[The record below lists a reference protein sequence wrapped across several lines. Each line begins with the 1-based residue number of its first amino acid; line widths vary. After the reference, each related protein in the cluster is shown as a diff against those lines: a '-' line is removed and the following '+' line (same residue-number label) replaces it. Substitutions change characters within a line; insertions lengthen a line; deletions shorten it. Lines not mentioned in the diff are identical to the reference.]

1 MPADGVF
8 AAVERLH
15 AELAGVREV
24 LTDPGTSVRLVLT
37 PEAVVVA
44 EARRTL
50 TSLCLYGYRTDAVIA
65 NRVFPAGGADSW
77 RDGWVAAQTA
87 MLAEVEV
94 SFAPLPVLRS
104 PYRGAEPVGVAELA
118 AFAAEAYSSN
128 GVDLD
133 PCALLAQTESM
144 TIRNVPV
151 TEGTPGE
158 SRYVLSLA
166 LPLADKQDM
175 DLRRKGDEL
184 VLTVAGHR
192 RQLAL
197 PSALQR
203 CAISGA
209 QLSGDRLEITFT
221 RSTPATVP
229 S

>member
-15 AELAGVREV
+15 GELAGVREV

-65 NRVFPAGGADSW
+65 NRIFPAGGADPW

-87 MLAEVEV
+87 MLAEVEA

-104 PYRGAEPVGVAELA
+104 PYRAAEPVGVAELG
-118 AFAAEAYSSN
+118 AFAAEAYSSA
-128 GVDLD
+128 GGD
-133 PCALLAQTESM
+133 PCALLAQTETM
-144 TIRNVPV
+144 TIRNVASGPA
-151 TEGTPGE
+151 E

-166 LPLADKQDM
+166 LPLADKRDM

-203 CAISGA
+203 CTIAGA
-209 QLSGDRLEITFT
+209 QLHDDRLEITFA
-221 RSTPATVP
+221 RPLVS
-229 S
+229 